1 MTLNQLP
8 NLPSAAEDSAADG
21 RFASGS
27 GFWRGHGSG
36 YGHHAVGVYMH
47 EGKYQVLCHNVTE
60 FGGTWLVVKPN
71 GRPAST

>member
-1 MTLNQLP
+1 VRHGP
-8 NLPSAAEDSAADG
+8 
-21 RFASGS
+21 GS
-27 GFWRGHGSG
+27 
-36 YGHHAVGVYMH
+36 GHHAVGVYTH